1 MSYVT
6 DLITWILATFGLA
19 TIIVNSTIMAP
30 VRARVE
36 KISPFLGKLVNCILC
51 TGFWS
56 GVFWSSM
63 YWNPFSAQYAS
74 CFFMDAIFA
83 GCVGCASTWLI
94 YLKVFPLMQ
103 GH

>member
-1 MSYVT
+1 MSYLV
-6 DLITWILATFGLA
+6 DMLIWVLATFGLA

-30 VRARVE
+30 FRAKVE
-36 KISPFLGKLVNCILC
+36 KLSPFFGKLVNCILC

-63 YWNPFSAQYAS
+63 YWNPFTQYS
-74 CFFMDAIFA
+74 LFGIMDALFA
-83 GCVGCASTWLI
+83 GCLGTATTWLI
-94 YLKVFPLMQ
+94 YLKVYPLMQ

>member
-1 MSYVT
+1 MSYLVNV
-6 DLITWILATFGLA
+6 LVWMLATFGLA

-30 VRARVE
+30 FRDRVG

-56 GVFWSSM
+56 AVFWSSL
-63 YWNPFSAQYAS
+63 YWNPFTQYS
-74 CFFMDAIFA
+74 PFGVLDLLFA

-94 YLKVFPLMQ
+94 YLKVFPWMQ